1 MKQLLPVR
9 VGYENYGLKLEDV
22 QEIVE
27 DVKIYPLPGTPAEI
41 AGAIAFHGRI
51 VPVIDLPRL
60 LKFPLG
66 RIGRRL
72 VVLTNAHG
80 PMALGVDRVAAITK
94 ADGFAGSPTQES
106 SDRPYV
112 EQVHIC
118 GGQMIGRLDL
128 EQLGQK
134 VAELCLQGAA
144 DER

>member
-1 MKQLLPVR
+1 MKQLLPFR
-9 VGYENYGLKLEDV
+9 VGYENYGLELKNV

-27 DVKIYPLPGTPAEI
+27 DVKIYPLPGTPAAI

-60 LKFPLG
+60 LNFPLG

-80 PMALGVDRVAAITK
+80 PMALGVDRVDAIVK
-94 ADGFAGSPTQES
+94 GDSFAGSPTQES

-112 EQVHIC
+112 AKVLIC
-118 GGQMIGRLDL
+118 GGQMTGLLDL
-128 EQLGQK
+128 GQLRQR
-134 VAELCLQGAA
+134 VTDLCIQGATDA
-144 DER
+144 H